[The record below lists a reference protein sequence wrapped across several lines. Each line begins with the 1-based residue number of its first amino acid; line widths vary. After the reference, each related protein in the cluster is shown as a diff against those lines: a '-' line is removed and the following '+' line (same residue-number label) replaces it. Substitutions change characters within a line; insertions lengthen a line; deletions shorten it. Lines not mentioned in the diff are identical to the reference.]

1 MNTTTKIVLALVAL
15 LYNFNKYVYSQ
26 SDVEYANGG
35 DQKVINRY
43 PVASFT
49 LENVISPYGI
59 AVWILL
65 GSMAKIG

>member
-1 MNTTTKIVLALVAL
+1 
-15 LYNFNKYVYSQ
+15 VYSQ